1 MKKPTKFFCLA
12 LTTAL
17 LVGCNSSENI
27 KGIELRQGEL
37 QLVQSKL
44 REIAMEKWESNLP
57 KYLSND
63 DLPKPE
69 EENQTEQQ
77 PKYDAATVAWR
88 ESIGEQWKEIQGQK
102 NLDFMCQLWFEGWL
116 GLGDSFADLFA
127 EHRAK
132 TDAMGIK
139 IETLEDV
146 KMVADN
152 RKTINYPK
160 PGEQSRLFT
169 CEAITVFKMA
179 RPGLTKPAKSSISF
193 VLKLVNNE
201 IKASF
206 SVQAGLSTDEVKSF
220 QATS

>member
-1 MKKPTKFFCLA
+1 MKKSFKILCLA
-12 LTTAL
+12 VSTGLLTSCT
-17 LVGCNSSENI
+17 SSDANQ
-27 KGIELRQGEL
+27 GSELRQGEL
-37 QLVQSKL
+37 QLIQGKL
-44 REIAMEKWESNLP
+44 RELAMERWESNLP
-57 KYLSND
+57 KYFSGDYLS
-63 DLPKPE
+63 KTE
-69 EENQTEQQ
+69 EENQTKQK
-77 PKYDAATVAWR
+77 PNYDAATVAWR

-102 NLDFMCQLWFEGWL
+102 NLDLMCQLWFEGWL
-116 GLGDSFADLFA
+116 GLGDSFADMFA

-146 KMVADN
+146 KMAADN

-160 PGEQSRLFT
+160 AGEQARLFT
-169 CEAITVFKMA
+169 CEAITVFRMA

-206 SVQAGLSTDEVKSF
+206 TVQAGLSTEEVKNS
-220 QATS
+220 